1 MREEVEESI
10 RMIKHSFVEGT
21 FVRLNINTGEEI
33 PLTADM
39 CLEPIIKDLEVL
51 DILKK
56 FFNFNAYYK
65 RSVNSDFLEIISK
78 EDEEANIDRKAIS
91 FIDGDSRKLL
101 KEWLEDE
108 N

>member
-1 MREEVEESI
+1 MRKEVEESI

-51 DILKK
+51 DILKPY
-56 FFNFNAYYK
+56 FNKLHNGYLI
-65 RSVNSDFLEIISK
+65 DEIFLDDEDTCK
-78 EDEEANIDRKAIS
+78 EAKEEYQKI
-91 FIDGDSRKLL
+91 
-101 KEWLEDE
+101 KEWLEE
-108 N
+108 

>member
-1 MREEVEESI
+1 MREEVEASI

-51 DILKK
+51 EILKK
-56 FFNFNAYYK
+56 NTDVELLKANENAPIFITVLRVK
-65 RSVNSDFLEIISK
+65 PLTNTVDK
-78 EDEEANIDRKAIS
+78 EYQKV
-91 FIDGDSRKLL
+91 
-101 KEWLEDE
+101 KEWLEND
-108 N
+108 

>member
-1 MREEVEESI
+1 MRKEVEASI

-51 DILKK
+51 EALKRNVGIRLAIQEWANK
-56 FFNFNAYYK
+56 
-65 RSVNSDFLEIISK
+65 ESK
-78 EDEEANIDRKAIS
+78 VLPNDRKIV
-91 FIDGDSRKLL
+91 
-101 KEWLEDE
+101 KEWLENDKQ
-108 N
+108 